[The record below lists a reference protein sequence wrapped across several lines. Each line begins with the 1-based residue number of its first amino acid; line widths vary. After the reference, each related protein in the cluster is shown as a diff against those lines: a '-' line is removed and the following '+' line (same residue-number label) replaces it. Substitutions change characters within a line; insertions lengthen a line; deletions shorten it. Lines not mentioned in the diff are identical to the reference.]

1 MTDPTQTEPVPTEPG
16 PTERSA
22 ARGRPAARQ
31 AHAASGARILVG
43 GLAVGA
49 GLAMVGAMAAAAQA
63 SEADTSTVTLDAIR
77 RVVVVDQPPK
87 EIVVVRSGD
96 QEPEVIT
103 QVVRREI
110 LVPAPQRQAPAPQTQ
125 SGGS

>member
-1 MTDPTQTEPVPTEPG
+1 MTDPTQTEPV

-31 AHAASGARILVG
+31 AHAASGARILVS